1 MERVLSFYFHSSLLN
16 LKARFPALS
25 LMGKKSSHPTGI
37 GGPASQVSP
46 PAGSVPPWFSV
57 ASAGTWLSAAAHAL
71 RSSGASSQRRH
82 QEKFH
87 KKKTSRPRFYT
98 ELHQFI
104 KGNLGESRKKKKGN
118 IFFTETSNSMFLKG
132 ESRIH
137 IETDAQEI
145 KLYFVAESLSSELL
159 MHGVPE
165 TTQNGRA

>member
-1 MERVLSFYFHSSLLN
+1 MPLGQVER
-16 LKARFPALS
+16 ALS
-25 LMGKKSSHPTGI
+25 GGTKKSFIRKRHPDLGFTQNYI
-37 GGPASQVSP
+37 SSSRETSVK
-46 PAGSVPPWFSV
+46 AG
-57 ASAGTWLSAAAHAL
+57 
-71 RSSGASSQRRH
+71 
-82 QEKFH
+82 
-87 KKKTSRPRFYT
+87 
-98 ELHQFI
+98 
-104 KGNLGESRKKKKGN
+104 KKKKGN